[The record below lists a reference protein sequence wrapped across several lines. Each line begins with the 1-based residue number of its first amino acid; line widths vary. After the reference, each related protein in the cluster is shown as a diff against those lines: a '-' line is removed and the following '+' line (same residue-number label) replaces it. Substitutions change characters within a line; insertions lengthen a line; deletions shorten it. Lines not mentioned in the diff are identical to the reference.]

1 MTRLQSIIPL
11 ALLVLLLAA
20 LWAALTASAPAA
32 GPAMLA
38 TDTPTPH
45 IAYVPV
51 ALLEGVTATATPTPT
66 RTATATATR
75 TATATA
81 TRTPTRTPTATATA
95 GTGWLAYV
103 NRFRTQANLASL
115 VENTDWSLGD
125 WYHSRY
131 CVKNDY
137 IGHDE
142 TPGNPWY
149 TPEGQLAAQNG
160 NVMVSSSTSTTDN
173 YAIDLW
179 MTGPFHAV
187 GIIDPKLNTTGFG
200 SYREADGGYQ
210 MAATLDVL
218 RGRGGVPGGTVFP
231 LPYPKSGGTLWT
243 LNYGGTEAPDPLTSC
258 SGYTAPSGPPIILQL
273 GSGGVTPSV
282 TAHSFSRGA
291 TALEHCEFDETNY
304 YNPNSSYQSL
314 GRSVLGA
321 RDAVVIM
328 PRQPLSVGQSYTV
341 SITAN
346 GTTTTWTFTTVAPLF
361 GNTAADGVAVEIR

>member
-1 MTRLQSIIPL
+1 MTRLQSYIAP
-11 ALLVLLLAA
+11 AFLVVLLAA
-20 LWAALTASAPAA
+20 LWATLPAAAPAA
-32 GPAMLA
+32 SQVTLA

-45 IAYVPV
+45 RAYVPV
-51 ALLEGVTATATPTPT
+51 ALLEGVMATATPTPT
-66 RTATATATR
+66 RTATATATATR
-75 TATATA
+75 TSTATA
-81 TRTPTRTPTATATA
+81 TRTPTATATS
-95 GTGWLAYV
+95 GSPWLTYL
-103 NRFRTQANLASL
+103 NRFRAQANLASL
-115 VENTDWSLGD
+115 VENTDWSYGD
-125 WYHSRY
+125 WLHSRY

-142 TPGNPWY
+142 DPGNYWY
-149 TPEGQLAAQNG
+149 TPEGQAAAQNG
-160 NVMVSSSTSTTDN
+160 NVMVSSSTSATDN

-218 RGRGGVPGGTVFP
+218 RGRGGVPGGTTFP
-231 LPYPKSGGTLWT
+231 LPYPKSGGQLWT
-243 LNYGGTEAPDPLTSC
+243 LSYGGSEAPDPLTSC

-273 GSGGVTPSV
+273 GSGSVTPSV

-291 TALEHCEFDETNY
+291 TALEHCIFDETNY

-314 GRSVLGA
+314 GRAVLNA
-321 RDAVVIM
+321 RDAIVIM

-361 GNTAADGVAVEIR
+361 GDTTAGGVVVEIR